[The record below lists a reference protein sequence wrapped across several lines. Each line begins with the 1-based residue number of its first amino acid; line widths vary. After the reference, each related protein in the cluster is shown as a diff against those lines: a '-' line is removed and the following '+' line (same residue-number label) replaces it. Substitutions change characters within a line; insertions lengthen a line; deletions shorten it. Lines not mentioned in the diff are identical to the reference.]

1 MGNGLCGDGGGRRG
15 GAGWT
20 GKMVGAARR
29 RSGRRR
35 PEEAEVEVLAAGWS
49 QRRRAW
55 RWPREE
61 AALHTAR
68 RRPRAGEDGDGD
80 NFGNGVGGG
89 ARARRWHSCVR
100 LGRARGW
107 HSRGADLAVRG
118 GGRDGARR

>member
-1 MGNGLCGDGGGRRG
+1 MGNGLCGDDGGRRG

-55 RWPREE
+55 RRPREE
-61 AALHTAR
+61 AALHTAALGAWR
-68 RRPRAGEDGDGD
+68 RG
-80 NFGNGVGGG
+80 
-89 ARARRWHSCVR
+89 
-100 LGRARGW
+100 
-107 HSRGADLAVRG
+107 LAVDRSRWRG
-118 GGRDGARR
+118 LR